1 MFICIYYFLENE
13 IEYMFQSHHI
23 TFHIISYHITA
34 CTLAII
40 LFPFTVFHN
49 KVFVSAARML
59 RAPTPPT
66 LSPRGFD
73 ASRGLGD
80 VCTALCLPTQRLSD
94 EGSMAVETALFS
106 GESLT
111 DEDGMMC

>member
-1 MFICIYYFLENE
+1 MKLNICSNHI
-13 IEYMFQSHHI
+13 ISHSHHI
-23 TFHIISYHITA
+23 IPYHVMYI
-34 CTLAII
+34 II

-59 RAPTPPT
+59 RAPT

-94 EGSMAVETALFS
+94 EGSMAVETAPFS
-106 GESLT
+106 GENLT